1 MKQWED
7 IIAVPLSLPFALR
20 IINAYLIKG
29 ESGYT
34 IIDTGLHN
42 EADLTAWEQAQE
54 EFKWSWQDVEKIV
67 LTHYHPDHYGLAG
80 LLQEKTGAPVFIS
93 KTDYEQAQVFF
104 ARESDMPETMAN
116 FFSMHGLPAEWAVQ
130 IPEHLRSFHNWV
142 EPHPSPTFLEG
153 GQKIRL
159 GDYEYDI
166 YHTPGHADGHLCF
179 YDPKRKIL
187 FSGDFLLPKITPNIS
202 LWPNC
207 NPNPLS
213 VYLETLNKMKNVKV
227 ERVFPAHGPMFTFY
241 QERIEGLFK
250 HHQERLTRIKNFIKE
265 NWRVTAYD
273 VCMKLFGTNLTI
285 HNLRFALSETLAHL
299 EFLRLNEEVAS
310 QFVNGQYWYELS
322 WF

>member
-7 IIAVPLSLPFALR
+7 IITVPLSLPFALR

-29 ESGYT
+29 ETGYT
-34 IIDTGLHN
+34 IIDTGLHC

-80 LLQEKTGAPVFIS
+80 QLQEKTGAPVFIS

-159 GDYEYDI
+159 GDHEYDI

-179 YDPKRKIL
+179 YDPERKIL

-241 QERIEGLFK
+241 QDRIEGLFK
-250 HHQERLTRIKNFIKE
+250 HHQERLTSIKNFIKE
-265 NWRVTAYD
+265 NRQVTAYN
-273 VCMKLFGTNLTI
+273 VCMELFGTNLTI

-299 EFLRLNEEVAS
+299 EFLRVNKEVAS
-310 QFVNGQYWYELS
+310 QFMNGQYWYELIQ
-322 WF
+322 F